1 MTTPTTMLLESI
13 SPQRAETMLSKNLRN
28 RNMAQ
33 SVVANYAR
41 QMSEGRWLLN
51 GDAIRFAVDGTLLDG
66 QHRLA
71 GIILSGVTLQC
82 WVGRGF
88 TDEAQLTMDAQRKR
102 TAGDHLALIGIAD
115 GNKLASVVRM
125 VSHWNEGERSMYGF
139 GGNAGQMSSIEIAD
153 IVKAEPMYQHAL
165 TNAGMSNT
173 RSVVPNR
180 PAGTLFFLAGQLS
193 HELADQFAAS
203 LSTGEML
210 ATGNPILTLRNYWAR
225 LSSQVGRKPSGGV
238 YLNGGVRA
246 WNAFIEGRSLSAISW
261 KEPIIPNLTDPNR
274 RRNKPKVSP

>member
-1 MTTPTTMLLESI
+1 MLLETI
-13 SPQRAETMLSKNLRN
+13 DPARAEMMLAKNLRN

-51 GDAIRFAVDGTLLDG
+51 GDVIRFALDGTLLDG

-71 GIILSGVTLQC
+71 GIVLSGVTLQC

-88 TDEAQLTMDAQRKR
+88 ANETQLTMDAQRKR

-115 GNKLASVVRM
+115 GNKLASIVRM
-125 VSHWNEGERSMYGF
+125 VSHWNGGERSMYGF

-153 IVKAEPMYQHAL
+153 IVKAEPMYMHAL
-165 TNAGMSNT
+165 TNAGLSNT
-173 RSVVPNR
+173 RSIVPNR
-180 PAGTLFFLAGQLS
+180 PAGTLFFLAGQLD
-193 HELADQFAAS
+193 HELADHFAAS
-203 LSTGEML
+203 LSSGEML
-210 ATGNPILTLRNYWAR
+210 ASGDPVLTLRNYWAR
-225 LSSQVGRKPSGGV
+225 LSSQVGRKPGGGV

-246 WNAFIEGRSLSAISW
+246 WNALVEGRSLSSIAW
-261 KEPIIPNLTDPNR
+261 KEPIIPNLTNPRQR
-274 RRNKPKVSP
+274 RVRPRAS